1 MLLEIAPGFEGFVVG
16 FNGKALK
23 LSERSQSDLLDL
35 AIMAVKYDQSLTKL
49 FKSLPSAE
57 ELDKV
62 KFDDAIN
69 KYEAATNSLKEPQP
83 AEPADDAEPSS
94 EPDDSGDYREPVES
108 SADPDRAGEP
118 DGGTGRGY
126 EDE

>member
-1 MLLEIAPGFEGFVVG
+1 MLLEIAPGFEGFAVG

-35 AIMAVKYDQSLTKL
+35 AIMAVKYDQTLRKF

-69 KYEAATNSLKEPQP
+69 KYEAATNSLPSTKP
-83 AEPADDAEPSS
+83 ADESADDAEPAS
-94 EPDDSGDYREPVES
+94 EPASES
-108 SADPDRAGEP
+108 SADPGWDGEP
-118 DGGTGRGY
+118 GGGTGRGD